1 MLKWRVSDSVSSV
14 NWIPGLFVSLTSPYV
29 CLPNEPI
36 CPRPTAL
43 STAPHGILG
52 GAEPSTE
59 PLPPGDHSQAPPGTL
74 CGQNVTARDED
85 RCPHGLDA
93 SEPDFMTGGHRMLS
107 STGIVVSQAEE
118 RPDPTPIGGC
128 HGASPGPLPT
138 PSISLLRL
146 NPLAPQ
152 QAVASE
158 PARGTTWAPLCL
170 LCLQDQLKRVK
181 PSTQGCWREGEQSDS
196 PLLREAF
203 VVTGPC
209 SRMACDAG
217 WSGTVAVLRKHPARK
232 PNWAPGPSSVLG
244 GKSTGSLR
252 FRISVNRPIWR
263 EKNIAKLNSAFSYC
277 SWDSQGKNTEVVC

>member
-1 MLKWRVSDSVSSV
+1 MESQWQCVLSELDPRS
-14 NWIPGLFVSLTSPYV
+14 V

-74 CGQNVTARDED
+74 RGQNVTARDED
-85 RCPHGLDA
+85 CCPDGGLDA

-158 PARGTTWAPLCL
+158 PAGGTTWAPLCL
-170 LCLQDQLKRVK
+170 LCLQDQLKRVE
-181 PSTQGCWREGEQSDS
+181 PSTQGCWREGEQSRQS
-196 PLLREAF
+196 AAVRGLRGRWPLLWDGLGCG
-203 VVTGPC
+203 VV
-209 SRMACDAG
+209 RD
-217 WSGTVAVLRKHPARK
+217 SGH
-232 PNWAPGPSSVLG
+232 S
-244 GKSTGSLR
+244 
-252 FRISVNRPIWR
+252 
-263 EKNIAKLNSAFSYC
+263 
-277 SWDSQGKNTEVVC
+277 